1 MFKKTITSLTIF
13 AILFSCNTS
22 FAQNIPM
29 TFHNG
34 SFFSIYLSIPG
45 VMNPNLFP
53 KSNSVVSLDAGQV
66 VYFFPNGK
74 NGKKEILFSNLPIE
88 EQYWRRIEPPSGL
101 TPENEDM
108 YYEFIMNTVSAA
120 ADAFKAQVIQARGY
134 PKTRCLLFD
143 PGADKIIVS

>member
-1 MFKKTITSLTIF
+1 MKKIT
-13 AILFSCNTS
+13 ILFLVFAPFLA

-53 KSNSVVSLDAGQV
+53 KSNSGVSLDAGQV

-74 NGKKEILFSNLPIE
+74 NGKKEILF
-88 EQYWRRIEPPSGL
+88 
-101 TPENEDM
+101 
-108 YYEFIMNTVSAA
+108 TVNFSWKR
-120 ADAFKAQVIQARGY
+120 DTILQI
-134 PKTRCLLFD
+134 
-143 PGADKIIVS
+143 DKIIKVRKKELKIK